1 MLALRFNTT
10 ALDEMFN
17 LANDF
22 ESAFS
27 GSTEAGQRRSAWTP
41 AVEIHETEELVSMA
55 VELPGVDPRNVNLSV
70 KDGLLT
76 ITGEKQ
82 PAIGQD
88 GKSTVRYSERWYG
101 RFERTFALPRG
112 IDPTRIEASYDAGIL
127 TVRLQK
133 SEQAKPRQI
142 EIAVGSPTQIG
153 TGQK

>member
-1 MLALRFNTT
+1 
-10 ALDEMFN
+10 
-17 LANDF
+17 
-22 ESAFS
+22 
-27 GSTEAGQRRSAWTP
+27 
-41 AVEIHETEELVSMA
+41 MA

-127 TVRLQK
+127 TIRLQK